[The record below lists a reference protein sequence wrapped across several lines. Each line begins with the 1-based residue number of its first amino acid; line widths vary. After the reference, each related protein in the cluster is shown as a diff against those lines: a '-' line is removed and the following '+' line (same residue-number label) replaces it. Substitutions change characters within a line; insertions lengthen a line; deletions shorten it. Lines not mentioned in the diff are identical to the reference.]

1 MNSAIEMTSPQAVH
15 HRMEEGLND
24 QTDIG
29 NEMRCPETRTEKGRK
44 RLRGDMKSIGGEEK
58 RV

>member
-1 MNSAIEMTSPQAVH
+1 MNSTIEMTSPQAVH
-15 HRMEEGLND
+15 HRMEEGLNG

-29 NEMRCPETRTEKGRK
+29 DERRCPETRTEKGRK
-44 RLRGDMKSIGGEEK
+44 HLRGDMKSIGGEEK

>member
-1 MNSAIEMTSPQAVH
+1 MIEMTSPQAVH
-15 HRMEEGLND
+15 HRMEEGLNG

-29 NEMRCPETRTEKGRK
+29 DEMRCPETRTEKGRK
-44 RLRGDMKSIGGEEK
+44 HLRGDMKSIGGEEK